1 MTQVSF
7 EEPPYQYTLVSPAY
21 TYLTTNKIPFYEVEV
36 AYQCGTTIQL
46 PVPKSKFAKEMENV
60 NVDQPLIDGY
70 LDYLFAS
77 KLLVPSID

>member
-1 MTQVSF
+1 
-7 EEPPYQYTLVSPAY
+7 
-21 TYLTTNKIPFYEVEV
+21 
-36 AYQCGTTIQL
+36 
-46 PVPKSKFAKEMENV
+46 MENV